1 MDNPKKLVC
10 WRFQCAKYLTCALS
24 GGTGC
29 CIQRD
34 PEQEELPDGACTKEN
49 GYPYFQPGKEED
61 PARAWLRKH

>member
-1 MDNPKKLVC
+1 MDHREKLVC
-10 WRFQCAKYLTCALS
+10 WRFQCARYLTCALS
-24 GGTGC
+24 RGTGC
-29 CIQRD
+29 CIERD

>member
-1 MDNPKKLVC
+1 MDHREKLVC

-29 CIQRD
+29 CIERD
-34 PEQEELPDGACTKEN
+34 PEQEELPDGACIKEN

>member
-10 WRFQCAKYLTCALS
+10 WRFQCAKYLTCSLS

>member
-1 MDNPKKLVC
+1 MDHREKLVC